1 MLSAGRREESSWTLG
16 ERGAIRLSR
25 EAKVE
30 SELYRLL
37 KNVLEKRGYSTEGVR
52 FEGVEPQYR
61 VDDRRAD
68 LALILAE
75 KRPLLI
81 IETKRK
87 LEMKGYYREE
97 RKIDPT
103 SRVVID
109 QALWY
114 AIRCGSPFFATTNG
128 RTFALFTV
136 PERGEGFS
144 YEKHRI
150 LIKEIALTE
159 TFTEEL
165 LSTVAK
171 LHTKVPVSI
180 TPLDWAFIVRLR
192 SFVNW
197 FADLVAPL
205 IRTKARTDVEFRKTY
220 EDFAEEVGYKP
231 DAEQLA
237 KEMSYVFMNKIVFYK
252 VLERYYKELGARK
265 LRPISAPDS
274 KAYLNILYGFFN
286 KAVEVTKDF
295 EPVFFAGIY
304 DEIAIP
310 DDRFVLD
317 EINAFIEDMDSYR
330 LEDLGSG
337 VVGFI
342 YEELLPAEERH
353 RLGQFYTPPPIAEL
367 ITKWAVRSPDDKV
380 FDPGCGSG
388 TFLVKAYGKLLEL
401 KGYKEPTEKA
411 HKEILNQLYANDINP
426 FPLQLTA
433 LELASRY
440 IRAPSSE
447 MNTIL
452 SDFFKV
458 LPSEKF
464 TTPYTITTPA
474 GQIRREILMPEF
486 HAVIANPPYTRWVE
500 IPVKTR
506 NSIIEVIGEK
516 LKDYRLTGGIGKET
530 GIYVHFIMYAHDFL
544 EQNGRLGMI
553 ISNSWLQS
561 DYGVNLANFLR
572 DHFKVKAVID
582 FNQRL
587 FRIPLIATCVLL
599 LEKERDPKERE
610 RNQTAFIYIDKE
622 AQVEQ
627 ILDAIENPEGWKG
640 RFLVNV
646 VKQSELT
653 RSDKWIKQMFET
665 QKIEEAIRNSPY
677 IKELGKLFETRY
689 GNIKGVFP
697 RGGTGGNIFF
707 YVTNDEVEKRGL
719 QKFVHPLLCSS
730 RYSKFFSF
738 DKDDWKELK
747 KKGKVCYVFVAHKP
761 RNALP
766 ENVEKYVK
774 HGETELTT
782 RARKTCNESMSSL
795 MREKD
800 STTFYGWY
808 DLGGIESV
816 PIFGTRY
823 SQYTHRFAL
832 NEFQAA
838 VDEDFI
844 AFVPKVSLKEH
855 ETKALLAYLNSDITH
870 FFIEIQGRTT
880 GGGMSTLEPNFAMAL
895 PVLDV
900 KKLDKRE
907 LERLTSLFERLEA
920 EARMLG
926 RADTRENLE
935 KLQPIVDEIDA
946 SVVEVLRL
954 EKDLVEY
961 LRSLVRTLT
970 ERRISR
976 IMEAKPEAIKG
987 EEEPRI
993 RPPEKARRTKKEDTS
1008 IPLDRFIR

>member
-1 MLSAGRREESSWTLG
+1 
-16 ERGAIRLSR
+16 LSR

-37 KNVLEKRGYSTEGVR
+37 ENVLEKRGYAVEGVG
-52 FEGVEPQYR
+52 FKSVETQYR
-61 VDDRRAD
+61 VDNRWAD
-68 LALILAE
+68 LALVLAE
-75 KRPLLI
+75 KKPLLI

-87 LEMKGYYREE
+87 FEMRGYYREE

-114 AIRCGSPFFATTNG
+114 AIHCGSPFFATTNG

-136 PERGEGFS
+136 PERGERFS

-150 LIKEIALTE
+150 LIKETTLTE
-159 TFTEEL
+159 TLAEEL

-171 LHTKVPVSI
+171 LHVKVPVSI

-197 FADLVAPL
+197 FADVVAPL
-205 IRTKARTDVEFRKTY
+205 IKTKLKADVEFRKTY
-220 EDFAEEVGYKP
+220 EKFAEEVGYKP

-237 KEMSYVFMNKIVFYK
+237 KEMSYVLMNKIVFYK
-252 VLERYYKELGARK
+252 VLERYYKELSIRK
-265 LRPISAPDS
+265 LKPISAPDS
-274 KAYLNILYGFFN
+274 KTYLNILYGFFK
-286 KAVEVTKDF
+286 KAVDVTKDF

-304 DEIAIP
+304 DEIVIP

-317 EINAFIEDMDSYR
+317 EVNAFIEDMDHYR

-367 ITKWAVRSPDDKV
+367 ITKWAVRGPDNKV

-411 HKEILNQLYANDINP
+411 HKEILNQLYAIDINP
-426 FPLQLTA
+426 FPLHLTA

-458 LPSEKF
+458 VPSEKF
-464 TTPYTITTPA
+464 TTPYTVTTPA
-474 GQIRREILMPEF
+474 GQIKREIFIPEF
-486 HAVIANPPYTRWVE
+486 DAVIANPPYTRWVE

-506 NSIIEVIGEK
+506 NSIVEVIGEK
-516 LKDYRLTGGIGKET
+516 LKDYGLTGGIGNET
-530 GIYVHFIMYAHDFL
+530 GIYIHFIMYAHDFL
-544 EQNGRLGMI
+544 KHNGRLGMI

-561 DYGVNLANFLR
+561 DYGVNFANFLL

-599 LEKERDPKERE
+599 LEKERDAKERDG
-610 RNQTAFIYIDKE
+610 NQTTFMYIDKE
-622 AQVEQ
+622 ARVEE
-627 ILDAIENPEGWKG
+627 ILDAIENPEGWKN
-640 RFLVNV
+640 RFLISIVR
-646 VKQSELT
+646 QSELP
-653 RSDKWIKQMFET
+653 RNDKWIKMMFKTEE
-665 QKIEEAIRNSPY
+665 IERIILCSP
-677 IKELGKLFETRY
+677 LVTRLNNVFEPRY
-689 GNIKGVFP
+689 GNISGVSA
-697 RGGTGGNIFF
+697 RGGTGADKFF
-707 YVTNDEVEKRGL
+707 YLTKKDAEKWGL
-719 QKFVHPLLCSS
+719 TKDYLYPLLISP
-730 RYSKFFSF
+730 RYSKFFTF
-738 DKDDWKELK
+738 TDREWRNLANADKPSYIFI
-747 KKGKVCYVFVAHKP
+747 CHKP
-761 RNALP
+761 RAQLP
-766 ENVEKYVK
+766 QNVEAFVK
-774 HGETELTT
+774 WGETTT
-782 RARKTCNESMSSL
+782 LVRVKEGEEPKTANQSTASKARERNKN
-795 MREKD
+795 
-800 STTFYGWY
+800 FYGWY
-808 DLGGIESV
+808 DLGGII
-816 PIFGTRY
+816 PAQIYTLRRA
-823 SQYTHRFAL
+823 QYHHRFVLSLMAL
-832 NEFQAA
+832 
-838 VDEDFI
+838 
-844 AFVPKVSLKEH
+844 AFDDSLITLVPKQ
-855 ETKALLAYLNSDITH
+855 ETNIVQNKLEAMLAYLNSDFSR
-870 FFIEIQGRTT
+870 FFIEIYGRST
-880 GGGMSTLEPNFAMAL
+880 GGGVIELDVNSVTKL
-895 PVLDV
+895 PVLNINELAGKDV
-900 KKLDKRE
+900 EKLSGLFKKLE
-907 LERLTSLFERLEA
+907 I
-920 EARMLG
+920 EARKTTG
-926 RADTRENLE
+926 VDTQENLE
-935 KLQPIVDEIDA
+935 IIRPIVDAINA
-946 SVVEVLRL
+946 SVVEVLGL
-954 EKDLVEY
+954 EKDFIEY
-961 LRSLVRTLT
+961 LRSLVKILA

-993 RPPEKARRTKKEDTS
+993 RPPKKLKRAKREDTS
-1008 IPLDRFIR
+1008 IPLDRFIG

>member
-1 MLSAGRREESSWTLG
+1 
-16 ERGAIRLSR
+16 LSR

-159 TFTEEL
+159 AFTEEL

-171 LHTKVPVSI
+171 LHAKVPVTI

-197 FADLVAPL
+197 FADMVAPL
-205 IRTKARTDVEFRKTY
+205 VKTKLKADVQFRKTY
-220 EDFAEEVGYKP
+220 EKFSEEVGYKP

-237 KEMSYVFMNKIVFYK
+237 KEMAYVFMNKIVFYK

-265 LRPISAPDS
+265 IRPVSAPDS
-274 KAYLNILYGFFN
+274 KTYLNILYDFFK

-304 DEIAIP
+304 DDIVIP

-317 EINAFIEDMDSYR
+317 EVNAFIEDMDRYR

-353 RLGQFYTPPPIAEL
+353 RLGQFYTPPSVAEL
-367 ITKWAVRSPDDKV
+367 ITKWAIRCPNDKV

-401 KGYKEPTEKA
+401 KGYKEPTANA
-411 HKEILNQLYANDINP
+411 HKEIISQLYANDINP
-426 FPLQLTA
+426 FPLHLTA

-440 IRAPSSE
+440 ITAPSSE

-452 SDFFKV
+452 TDFFKV
-458 LPSEKF
+458 MPSEKA
-464 TTPYTITTPA
+464 TTSYTVTTPA
-474 GQIRREILMPEF
+474 GQIKREVLIPEF
-486 HAVIANPPYTRWVE
+486 DAIIANPPYTRWVE
-500 IPVKTR
+500 ISVKTR
-506 NSIIEVIGEK
+506 NSIVKVVGDK
-516 LKDYRLTGGIGKET
+516 LKDYGLTGGIGNET
-530 GIYVHFIMYAHDFL
+530 GIYVHFIMYAHEFL
-544 EQNGRLGMI
+544 KQSGRLGMI

-561 DYGVNLANFLR
+561 DYGVNFAKFLL
-572 DHFKVKAVID
+572 DHFQVKAVID

-587 FRIPLIATCVLL
+587 FRIPLIGTCILL
-599 LEKERDPKERE
+599 LEKDRNARGRE
-610 RNQTAFIYIDKE
+610 RNQTAFIYVDKE
-622 AQVEQ
+622 AKVEE
-627 ILDAIENPEGWKG
+627 ILDAIENPEGWKS
-640 RFLVNV
+640 RFLINF
-646 VKQSELT
+646 VKQSELP
-653 RSDKWIKQMFET
+653 RNDKWIKTMFKTDEVE
-665 QKIEEAIRNSPY
+665 KIMLSSPFVTR
-677 IKELGKLFETRY
+677 ISNALKPRY
-689 GNIKGVFP
+689 GNISGVSA
-697 RGGTGGNIFF
+697 RGGTGADKFF
-707 YVTNDEVEKRGL
+707 YLTKKDVGKWSLSKDFL
-719 QKFVHPLLCSS
+719 HALLISP
-730 RYSKFFSF
+730 RYSKFFTFTEKDWRSLANA
-738 DKDDWKELK
+738 DKPCYIF
-747 KKGKVCYVFVAHKP
+747 VCHKP
-761 RNALP
+761 RTEVP
-766 ENVEKYVK
+766 QSVESFIKW
-774 HGETELTT
+774 GETTT
-782 RARKTCNESMSSL
+782 LVRVKEGEEPKTANQSTASKA
-795 MREKD
+795 REKD
-800 STTFYGWY
+800 KNFYGWY
-808 DLGGIESV
+808 DLGAIAPTQV
-816 PIFGTRY
+816 YTLRRA
-823 SQYTHRFAL
+823 QYHHRFAMSL
-832 NEFQAA
+832 MH
-838 VDEDFI
+838 I
-844 AFVPKVSLKEH
+844 AFDDSLITLAPKRKTGIAQNKLE
-855 ETKALLAYLNSDITH
+855 AMLAYLNSDFSR
-870 FFIEIQGRTT
+870 FFVEIYGRPT
-880 GGGMSTLEPNFAMAL
+880 GGGVIE
-895 PVLDV
+895 LDV
-900 KKLDKRE
+900 NSIAKIPILNIDKLARKYVEKLSELFKKLEIETRK
-907 LERLTSLFERLEA
+907 TSGA
-920 EARMLG
+920 ESP
-926 RADTRENLE
+926 ENLE
-935 KLQPIVDEIDA
+935 IIQPIVDAINA
-946 SVVEVLRL
+946 IVAEVLGL
-954 EKDLVEY
+954 EKDFVEY
-961 LRSLVRTLT
+961 LRSLVRTLA